1 MAFFF
6 RLMFRLMHF
15 ACELQE
21 SPIIENVVDVASGW
35 CSAFEMFALHPGTG
49 WCLGAMHGHAVTH
62 GRAGRAPL
70 ESPPLGHLWTGL
82 AVI

>member
-6 RLMFRLMHF
+6 RLMHF
-15 ACELQE
+15 ARELQE

-62 GRAGRAPL
+62 GRAPL